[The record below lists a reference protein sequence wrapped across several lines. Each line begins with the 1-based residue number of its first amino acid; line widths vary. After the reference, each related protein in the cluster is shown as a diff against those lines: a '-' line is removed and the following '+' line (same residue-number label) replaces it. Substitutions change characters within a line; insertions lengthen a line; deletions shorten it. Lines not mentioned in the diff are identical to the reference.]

1 MLTTTHSTTW
11 SRLGWIGWL
20 IVLASVDPGC
30 ASKPSASG
38 PLAITPTQL
47 YTGFDGTNTFRIG
60 AVATGATTVTWTL
73 DDPTLADLQAS
84 AQEVTLTARHSGTT
98 MLVVSDG
105 SHRAT
110 VPVTVTQYTPDQHMT
125 GRDRY
130 TKGERGMRGD
140 GGMVNIPDGGF
151 DRGGGFEDRK
161 PCTDCH
167 GIARIEHGPNQCG
180 WMTDDDLKA
189 IILQGLRPDG
199 SPVYDQDDS
208 LSHHWR
214 ASDAPAVVAYI
225 RSLAPRG
232 VPSQQ

>member
-1 MLTTTHSTTW
+1 MQIPKS
-11 SRLGWIGWL
+11 WL
-20 IVLASVDPGC
+20 ACLLVVAGC
-30 ASKPSASG
+30 ASKGATSGG

-47 YTGFDGTNTFRIG
+47 YTGFDGATTFRIG
-60 AVATGATTVTWTL
+60 AIATGATTVTWSL
-73 DDPTLADLQAS
+73 DDPTVADLQVS
-84 AQEVTLTARHSGTT
+84 GQEVTLTTRRAGTT

-110 VPVTVTQYTPDQHMT
+110 VPLTVTSYTPEQHMT

-130 TKGERGMRGD
+130 TKGERGQRGD
-140 GGMVNIPDGGF
+140 GGMVMIPDGGF

-180 WMTDDDLKA
+180 WMTDDDLKGV
-189 IILQGLRPDG
+189 ILAGMRPDG
-199 SPVYDQDDS
+199 TPVYDQDDS

-214 ASDAPAVVAYI
+214 ASDAASVVAYI
-225 RSLAPRG
+225 RSLAVRG
-232 VPSQQ
+232 TPSQQ